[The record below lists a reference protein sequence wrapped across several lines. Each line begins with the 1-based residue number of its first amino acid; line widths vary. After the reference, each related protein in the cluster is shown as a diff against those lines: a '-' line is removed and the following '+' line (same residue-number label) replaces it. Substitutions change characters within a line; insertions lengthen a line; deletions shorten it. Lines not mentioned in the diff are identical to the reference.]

1 MEDSDDSP
9 YQTWRRAEAETEV
22 RNLITG
28 RLNDLANGRY
38 TCAQENEM
46 PNAQRPDI
54 WVQAPGVTPVPIEL
68 KLLDNGWAGPDLC
81 ERLRNQLAGD
91 YLRAEAGGRGIM
103 LLVWQGRVADRKWQ
117 IGGHRVDLNDL
128 ESALQDYW
136 HSIAR
141 DRPDID
147 EVTVIAIDLTRRGLR
162 SDT

>member
-1 MEDSDDSP
+1 
-9 YQTWRRAEAETEV
+9 
-22 RNLITG
+22 
-28 RLNDLANGRY
+28 
-38 TCAQENEM
+38 
-46 PNAQRPDI
+46 
-54 WVQAPGVTPVPIEL
+54 
-68 KLLDNGWAGPDLC
+68 
-81 ERLRNQLAGD
+81 
-91 YLRAEAGGRGIM
+91 M

-128 ESALQDYW
+128 ETALQDYW